1 LKVVSDTSV
10 IVGVIAGEPD
20 RDRLIEL
27 TQGADLIAP
36 PSLHWEL
43 GNALAAQI
51 RRGRLT
57 LAGAEHLLRVYQT
70 IPIQFVEVSLAA
82 ALEIAQVRGICALDA
97 YMIACADKYR
107 CPLLTLG
114 RGLIRRRDGQEF
126 VLQPVEGSD
135 SPLDVQGLELGWS
148 REEIVAAVREG
159 RER

>member
-10 IVGVIAGEPD
+10 IVAVIASGPD

-36 PSLHWEL
+36 ASLHWEL

-57 LAGAEHLLRVYQT
+57 LDGAEQFLRVYQT

-82 ALEIAQVRGICALDA
+82 ALEIAQARGIYAYDA
-97 YMIACADKYR
+97 YMIACAEKYR
-107 CPLLTLG
+107 CPLITLDK
-114 RGLIRRRDGQEF
+114 GLIRAAQEAGTD
-126 VLQPVEGSD
+126 VLEVN
-135 SPLDVQGLELGWS
+135 
-148 REEIVAAVREG
+148 
-159 RER
+159 

>member
-1 LKVVSDTSV
+1 MRVVADTSV
-10 IVGVIAGEPD
+10 IVAVIAGEPD

-57 LAGAEHLLRVYQT
+57 LAQAEHLLRVYQT

-82 ALEIAQVRGICALDA
+82 ALEIAKARGIYAYDA
-97 YMIACADKYR
+97 YMIACAEKYR
-107 CPLLTLG
+107 CALLTLDK
-114 RGLIRRRDGQEF
+114 GLIRAAEEAGI
-126 VLQPVEGSD
+126 
-135 SPLDVQGLELGWS
+135 DVMEVS
-148 REEIVAAVREG
+148 
-159 RER
+159 